1 MSDQNIYQ
9 TTVYTIPFIDF
20 YCSSTGGATF
30 SDLWSIKGT
39 TLGRTRIRSINI
51 GQKSTNVT
59 GNQQL
64 DVQIYRGSTA
74 LGGGAAVTPVNTKGW
89 ATAASAASLAYA
101 PSSTALASTASAV
114 PIYADNTDW
123 SGNWLFPGGDEEG
136 WGYFTLEAAQNFNVR
151 VSTPPSAA
159 PVYLSGTLVI
169 EDVNN
174 KAV

>member
-64 DVQIYRGSTA
+64 DVQIYR
-74 LGGGAAVTPVNTKGW
+74 GW

-169 EDVNN
+169 EEVNN